1 MKQRP
6 RIYYTERQKAL
17 MWERWQKGESRINAA
32 RPILHWH
39 PCAFSRPRNGC
50 ADNLPIVLQFISA
63 FCGAC
68 DVWITRDVRDGR
80 MRAPLT
86 MQKTSALV
94 RAFRAR

>member
-50 ADNLPIVLQFISA
+50 ADNLPDSSPVHIRFL
-63 FCGAC
+63 
-68 DVWITRDVRDGR
+68 RRVRCVDNTGCPR
-80 MRAPLT
+80 WSDAAPLT